1 MLRER
6 LLAVARLVT
15 PVKVVADV
23 GTGDALLACHL
34 VRTGRAR
41 RVIATDARPGPLEQ
55 ARAVVAGAGL
65 AGSVEL
71 RLGEGLAALRPGE
84 AETAVLAGMGARTLV
99 AALEAA
105 PAVLAGMGARTLVA
119 ALEAAPAV
127 LAELRRLVLQ
137 PNGDP
142 GFIRG
147 WLLAHRWRLVEEDLV
162 LDRGRFYQVLAA
174 EPAGHVLAAEP
185 AGQVLA
191 EQTGRVLAE
200 QTGAGREPDL
210 PPPELLAAGLEVGP
224 RLWER
229 RHPLLGAYLD
239 HRVAVLS
246 RAVAA
251 APSPDRVAGTAHR
264 LEALRTLRRRLRGL
278 G

>member
-84 AETAVLAGMGARTLV
+84 AET
-99 AALEAA
+99 
-105 PAVLAGMGARTLVA
+105 AVLAGMGARTLVA